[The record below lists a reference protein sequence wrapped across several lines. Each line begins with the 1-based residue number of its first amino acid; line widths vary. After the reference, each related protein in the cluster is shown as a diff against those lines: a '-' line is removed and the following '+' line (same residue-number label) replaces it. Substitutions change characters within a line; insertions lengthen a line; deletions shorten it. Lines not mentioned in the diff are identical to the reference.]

1 MTAAMSMQTLAM
13 FALVAFAVG
22 GVIWVF
28 VYPIISGERHVELRQ
43 QSVTRAE
50 PAAARVAAGRA
61 NPKARRE
68 QIEES
73 IKELELR
80 QKKAKNVPLPLR
92 ISQAGLSWSKRQFII
107 ASAVVGVVLFAAGYM
122 MSGSPLIAA
131 GLGFA
136 GGFGIPRWLLTFL
149 KKRRE
154 GKFLYNFPDAV
165 DVIVRGVK
173 AGLPLG
179 DCLRIIANE
188 AQEPVRSEFQTVV
201 ESQQIGI
208 SMGDACQKLYERMPL
223 PEANF
228 FGIVVGIQQKSGGNL
243 SEALANLSRVLRDR
257 KKMKAKIQAMS
268 MEAKAS
274 AVIIA
279 ALPFCVMILV
289 YITSPNYIELLW
301 THPTGRF
308 MMACCAVWMS
318 MGIFVMKKMINFDF

>member
-1 MTAAMSMQTLAM
+1 MPMQTIAM
-13 FALVAFAVG
+13 FVLVALAVG

-28 VYPIISGERHVELRQ
+28 VYPILSGERLVEKRQ
-43 QSVTRAE
+43 QSVTRAD
-50 PAAARVAAGRA
+50 PGALRAAASTGRT
-61 NPKARRE
+61 PKVRRE
-68 QIEES
+68 QVEES
-73 IKELELR
+73 LKELELK
-80 QKKAKNVPLPLR
+80 QKKMKNLPLPMR
-92 ISQAGLSWSKRQFII
+92 IEQAGLSWSKRQFII
-107 ASAVVGVVLFAAGYM
+107 ISAVIGAVMFVVGFL
-122 MSGSPLIAA
+122 SGGGLLVAA

-136 GGFGIPRWLLTFL
+136 GGFGIPRWLLNFL

-154 GKFLYNFPDAV
+154 NKFLHNFPDAV

-188 AQEPVRSEFQTVV
+188 AQEPVRSEFKTIC

-208 SMGDACQKLYERMPL
+208 PMGDACAKLYERMPL

-228 FGIVVGIQQKSGGNL
+228 FGIVIGIQQRSGGNL
-243 SEALANLSRVLRDR
+243 SEALGNLSRVLRDR

-279 ALPFCVMILV
+279 ALPFCVMLLV
-289 YITSPNYIELLW
+289 YITSPTYIELLW
-301 THPTGRF
+301 THPTGQF
-308 MMACCAVWMS
+308 MMLCSAIWMS
-318 MGIFVMKKMINFDF
+318 MGVFVMKKMINFDF

>member
-1 MTAAMSMQTLAM
+1 MPMQTIAI
-13 FALVAFAVG
+13 FALVAVAAG

-28 VYPIISGERHVELRQ
+28 VYPILSGERQAEKRQ

-50 PAAARVAAGRA
+50 PARAAAGSARG
-61 NPKARRE
+61 PKVRRE
-68 QIEES
+68 QVEDTL
-73 IKELELR
+73 KELELR
-80 QKKAKNVPLPLR
+80 QKKAKNVPLPIR

-107 ASAVVGVVLFAAGYM
+107 LSVCCGMAVFVAAFVFG
-122 MSGSPLIAA
+122 GGLLIAG

-136 GGFGIPRWLLTFL
+136 AGFGVPRWLLSFL

-154 GKFLYNFPDAV
+154 NKFLYNFPDAV

-179 DCLRIIANE
+179 DCLRIIAAE
-188 AQEPVRSEFQTVV
+188 GQEPVRGEFKLIV

-208 SMGDACQKLYERMPL
+208 PIGDACAKLFERMPL

-228 FGIVVGIQQKSGGNL
+228 FGIVVGIQQKAGGNL
-243 SEALANLSRVLRDR
+243 SEALGNLSRVLRDR
-257 KKMKAKIQAMS
+257 KKMKQKIQAMS

-279 ALPFCVMILV
+279 ALPFAVMLLV
-289 YITSPNYIELLW
+289 YISSPQYIELLW
-301 THPTGRF
+301 THPTGRV
-308 MMACCAVWMS
+308 MMACCAGWMM
-318 MGIFVMKKMINFDF
+318 MGVLVMRKMINFDF